1 MFIKYIM
8 QSSSTIQKIEY
19 DFVPVWIAQMV
30 PSGHLTIYLD
40 TSVPPKTPYY
50 IIIRLFDQMFDD

>member
-1 MFIKYIM
+1 M

-19 DFVPVWIAQMV
+19 DFVQVWIAQMV

-40 TSVPPKTPYY
+40 TSVPPRTPYY
-50 IIIRLFDQMFDD
+50 IIIFLFYQIFDD